1 MWDPKTREIS
11 GNVMQAACDLA
22 RWFGLEAERIYAL
35 IGETDTQ
42 RDRRKLIEFIQHRGG
57 EVTEKDIYNNYRALK
72 NKAKET
78 TAWLEQLVRES
89 LGKWNPIPPNDEN
102 TQSRRR

>member
-1 MWDPKTREIS
+1 
-11 GNVMQAACDLA
+11 MQAACDLA

-42 RDRRKLIEFIQHRGG
+42 RAQRKLIEFIQHRGG
-57 EVTEKDIYNNYRALK
+57 EVTEKDIYNNYRPLK

-89 LGKWNPIPPNDEN
+89 LGKWNPIPPTEKGGRP
-102 TQSRRR
+102 TRKFCLFRPPPSA